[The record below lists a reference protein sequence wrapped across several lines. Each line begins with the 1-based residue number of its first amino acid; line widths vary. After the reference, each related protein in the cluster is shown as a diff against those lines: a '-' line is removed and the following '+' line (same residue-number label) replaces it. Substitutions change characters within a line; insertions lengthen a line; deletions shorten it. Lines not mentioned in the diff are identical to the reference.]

1 MSIPDFA
8 VQPQRATANEGLL
21 QLGQALR
28 GLDCFD
34 NEDLQIWQ
42 EELTRFEETDKE
54 LIALQQLLP
63 ERQRNLAHLDQ
74 TYGLSRYFPL
84 MMRKFAAKDA
94 ELQSILDSKLR
105 KQREQYR
112 AAYTDA

>member
-1 MSIPDFA
+1 MSNSDYSM
-8 VQPQRATANEGLL
+8 QPKRAQANEGLL

-34 NEDLQIWQ
+34 SEDLEIWR
-42 EELTRFEETDKE
+42 EEVTRYEEVDKE

-63 ERQRNLAHLDQ
+63 ERQRNLAVLDQ
-74 TYGLSRYFPL
+74 EYGLSQYFPV

-105 KQREQYR
+105 KQKTQYR
-112 AAYTDA
+112 AVLE